1 MLTDIQINELH
12 QFLQEDIKL
21 LNLTGNEITEQVG
34 CYLENISGLENLS
47 DKELE
52 HLINKIINPPS

>member
-21 LNLTGNEITEQVG
+21 LNLTGNEIPEQVG

-47 DKELE
+47 CNELE
-52 HLINKIINPPS
+52 HLINKIITPSS